1 MDGPLAYLDTWALH
15 AILLISP
22 PNTSNS
28 LIAFIFLLSRTA
40 AVEIDASK
48 QVANCLGQGS
58 APSCLICINE
68 FKQGTQTRS
77 LPCGHRFH
85 PRCID
90 PWLLERS
97 ITCPVCR
104 ANVADALVH
113 IPASNLPAAPRRML
127 SRRPIAT
134 SELLPIA
141 RIPTIQSCGPGTAV
155 PARPFQ
161 PQEPLLPV
169 TLEASCQIGSSGR

>member
-28 LIAFIFLLSRTA
+28 LIAFIFLLSR
-40 AVEIDASK
+40 
-48 QVANCLGQGS
+48 
-58 APSCLICINE
+58 
-68 FKQGTQTRS
+68 
-77 LPCGHRFH
+77 
-85 PRCID
+85 
-90 PWLLERS
+90 RS

>member
-28 LIAFIFLLSRTA
+28 LIAFVFLPSR
-40 AVEIDASK
+40 
-48 QVANCLGQGS
+48 
-58 APSCLICINE
+58 
-68 FKQGTQTRS
+68 
-77 LPCGHRFH
+77 
-85 PRCID
+85 
-90 PWLLERS
+90 
-97 ITCPVCR
+97 
-104 ANVADALVH
+104 
-113 IPASNLPAAPRRML
+113 
-127 SRRPIAT
+127 AT

-141 RIPTIQSCGPGTAV
+141 RIPTIHSCGPGTAV

-161 PQEPLLPV
+161 PQEPPLPV